1 MDKYGKKYKNKEEKR
16 KREKLF
22 QLRMEEIEDLQDHVS
37 YSMAPNQ
44 LSDRTE
50 AQLKRIM
57 QSYQVPTEDTV
68 KKSSPPL
75 IGEEE
80 DVPTS
85 FNWVDEGIITSVKDQ
100 GSCGSCWAFA
110 CAAGA

>member
-50 AQLKRIM
+50 A
-57 QSYQVPTEDTV
+57 
-68 KKSSPPL
+68 
-75 IGEEE
+75 
-80 DVPTS
+80 
-85 FNWVDEGIITSVKDQ
+85 
-100 GSCGSCWAFA
+100 
-110 CAAGA
+110 